1 MKTLLD
7 QKQLAVAIQQ
17 MAQQISQR
25 HPHLANLIFV
35 GIQRRGVIL
44 AQRLI
49 HFYQQQ
55 NMLLPSLGTLDINLY
70 RDDFSSLNKV
80 PVVHATE
87 ISESIHNKGIILIDE
102 VLYTGRTIRAAMDA
116 LMDLGRPR
124 FIELAVLVDRGG
136 RELPIQANYVSL
148 VHPIG
153 ADEEIQV
160 RFQEL
165 DGEEGVRS
173 VRRDP

>member
-1 MKTLLD
+1 MKNLLD
-7 QKQLAVAIQQ
+7 QTQLTEVIQK
-17 MAQQISQR
+17 MAHQILGR
-25 HPHLANLIFV
+25 HSDLSGLIFV

-49 HFYQQQ
+49 HFYSQQ
-55 NMLLPSLGTLDINLY
+55 NLSQPSLGTLDINLY

-87 ISESIHNKGIILIDE
+87 ISESIQDKGIILIDE

-136 RELPIQANYVSL
+136 RELPIQADYVGLS
-148 VHPIG
+148 HPIQKN
-153 ADEEIQV
+153 EEIQV

-165 DGEEGVRS
+165 DGEESVGVAGL
-173 VRRDP
+173 